1 MVKNRNPPG
10 WSDNFNID
18 QCDVMDGINV
28 SAARFMTNL
37 MNFGEILI
45 KNCEK
50 TNFAKLGCRVSDFQ
64 N

>member
-1 MVKNRNPPG
+1 M
-10 WSDNFNID
+10 D

-37 MNFGEILI
+37 VNFGEKILN
-45 KNCEK
+45 NCKK
-50 TNFAKLGCRVSDFQ
+50 TNFAKLGFKVQNFQ